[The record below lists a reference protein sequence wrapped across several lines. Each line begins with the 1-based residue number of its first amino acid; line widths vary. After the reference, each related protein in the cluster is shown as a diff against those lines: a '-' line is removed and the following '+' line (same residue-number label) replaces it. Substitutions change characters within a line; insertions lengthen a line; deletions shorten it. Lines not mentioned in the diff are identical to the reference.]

1 MTVQWPVFLSLVLA
15 SYVSPGPDTVM
26 ILRSSVG
33 GRLVAMAAAAG
44 ALSGLTVHLLIS
56 AIGLSA
62 LIVAVPGSLTVLA
75 LIGAA
80 YLAYLGV
87 RALTESRRMRVRDSS
102 SLDTENSPVS
112 ITRAFRTTLATNL
125 TNPKV
130 ILFFVAVLP
139 QFVDRSSSWPI
150 AMQLGIL
157 GTLDVLVGILYLP
170 VLVLFGV
177 RAFRNLGTR
186 GLANLE
192 LGVGVVLLI
201 FAAALIAEASVG

>member
-1 MTVQWPVFLSLVLA
+1 MPWAVFLSLVLA
-15 SYVSPGPDTVM
+15 SYISPGPDTVM

-44 ALSGLTVHLLIS
+44 ALCSLAVHMLIS
-56 AIGLSA
+56 AVGLSA

-87 RALTESRRMRVRDSS
+87 RALSASRRIRRSNESPLAVGAEPGSS
-102 SLDTENSPVS
+102 R
-112 ITRAFRTTLATNL
+112 RAFRGTFVTNL

-150 AMQLGIL
+150 AMQLGVL
-157 GTLDVLVGILYLP
+157 GAADVLVGVLYLP
-170 VLVLFGV
+170 ILVVFGV
-177 RAFRNLGTR
+177 RAFRNLGSR

-192 LGVGVVLLI
+192 LGVGVLLMI
-201 FAAALIAEASVG
+201 FAAALLVDAVVRN